1 MNMKTDPRVSQIGA
15 DMAIQF
21 MLITLFRM
29 VAEMS
34 ENPSE
39 LLGDVRVAL
48 YDLAATYTLRPMPAA
63 EEQAIRE
70 AAKAVITGVMANA
83 GAPQPH

>member
-1 MNMKTDPRVSQIGA
+1 MSMKTDPRVSQMGA

-21 MLITLFRM
+21 MLMTLFRM

-48 YDLAATYTLRPMPAA
+48 HDLAATYTLPPMPAA